1 MKKKVSIIV
10 RTHNESYWISKCLHE
25 IFNQKYKNFEVVVVD
40 NQSKDNTRKI
50 IKKNFP
56 NCKLVNYKSKVFKPG
71 ESINY
76 GIKFSEGEL
85 ICIISGHCIPK
96 NEFWLGQ
103 LVKNFKSKKIAG
115 VYGKQEPLD
124 TSDPNIVRE
133 LNYLFGN
140 DKKIQIK
147 DPFFHNANSM
157 IRRSIWKKIN
167 FNEQTPHIEDRIW
180 AQRVQSLKY
189 KIIYEPNSIVYHHHG
204 VGHSDNIKRVS
215 RISKIIQN
223 LNLNKQNK
231 KQKLIC
237 MIPIINPIKQKN
249 TFLVEK
255 ILGDLNKSSLIYK
268 TFIICDNQ
276 QLKNKIKKLKNI
288 EFINRPKYLQKD
300 YLGIDY
306 ILKEIYKK
314 YLKKLYKPSHILVL
328 EEVYPNRPKNFIK
341 ELVNKIDEK
350 YDSIIPICK
359 IADHNIWKKNQLGEM
374 DIIFKTSMPST
385 YVKNN
390 IFKEIKGLGC
400 ITKSSVFEHTGRET
414 MSINFL
420 EVLEKYSFK
429 FK

>member
-140 DKKIQIK
+140 DKKIQK
-147 DPFFHNANSM
+147 
-157 IRRSIWKKIN
+157 
-167 FNEQTPHIEDRIW
+167 
-180 AQRVQSLKY
+180 
-189 KIIYEPNSIVYHHHG
+189 
-204 VGHSDNIKRVS
+204 
-215 RISKIIQN
+215 
-223 LNLNKQNK
+223 
-231 KQKLIC
+231 
-237 MIPIINPIKQKN
+237 
-249 TFLVEK
+249 
-255 ILGDLNKSSLIYK
+255 
-268 TFIICDNQ
+268 
-276 QLKNKIKKLKNI
+276 
-288 EFINRPKYLQKD
+288 
-300 YLGIDY
+300 
-306 ILKEIYKK
+306 
-314 YLKKLYKPSHILVL
+314 
-328 EEVYPNRPKNFIK
+328 
-341 ELVNKIDEK
+341 
-350 YDSIIPICK
+350 
-359 IADHNIWKKNQLGEM
+359 
-374 DIIFKTSMPST
+374 
-385 YVKNN
+385 
-390 IFKEIKGLGC
+390 
-400 ITKSSVFEHTGRET
+400 
-414 MSINFL
+414 
-420 EVLEKYSFK
+420 
-429 FK
+429 